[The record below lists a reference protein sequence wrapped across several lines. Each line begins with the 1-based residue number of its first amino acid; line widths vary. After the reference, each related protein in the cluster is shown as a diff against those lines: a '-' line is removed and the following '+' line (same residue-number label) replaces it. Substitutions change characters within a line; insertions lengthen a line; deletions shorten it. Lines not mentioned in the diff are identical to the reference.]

1 MHPRELLQR
10 FGYRPKKRLGQNFL
24 VDSGA
29 AARIAQL
36 AAGSGQERVLEIGP
50 GTGTLTHALVEA
62 RANVTAIELDENM
75 LRVMR
80 SRDDLAGATLVQGD
94 ALMFD
99 YAAFAAGQPWTVTGN
114 LPYNIA
120 TPLILRFVE
129 MEDGPQTIVV
139 MMQKDVVDRLR
150 AKPGTRAYGSL
161 SVAVQYA
168 MTVERA
174 FTLSPRAF
182 YPQPKVDSSIV
193 VLRRRDQPAVTVT
206 DEARFWQVVR
216 GAFAYRRKTLAN
228 SLMLALALPRNAV
241 AAAIAACNLEPEIR
255 GEQLDL
261 AAFARLA
268 DALAQERI

>member
-24 VDSGA
+24 VDSKS

-36 AAGSGQERVLEIGP
+36 AVDSGQERVLEIGP
-50 GTGTLTHALVEA
+50 GTGTLTRALVEA
-62 RANVTAIELDENM
+62 HATVTAIEIDENM

-94 ALMFD
+94 ALTFD
-99 YAAFAAGQPWTVTGN
+99 YAAFAAGAPWTVTGN

-129 MEDGPQTIVV
+129 MKDGPKTIVV

-150 AKPGTRAYGSL
+150 AQPGTRAYGSL

-193 VLRRRDQPAVTVT
+193 VLARRDRPAVTVS

-228 SLMLALALPRNAV
+228 SLSLALHIERAAVTGALHR
-241 AAAIAACNLEPEIR
+241 LDYDTEIR
-255 GEQLDL
+255 GEQLAIGD
-261 AAFARLA
+261 FARIA
-268 DALAQERI
+268 DALSPG